1 MLLSKGTF
9 KTCSIQVLSKAVQE
23 GHFMKIPF
31 KVFRGIAFAAVFLA
45 LLFVPA
51 GTLRWTEAWI
61 FIGLYTVLTT
71 VTALWIRFKDP
82 ELFKERSSF
91 KKDTKTWDKII
102 IFLYIVGL
110 MGLLAVAGL
119 DAVRF
124 HWSHVPVWK
133 KVIGF
138 AGFIPASLIVFAATR
153 HNTYLSQGVRIQKE
167 RGHQV
172 CTTGPYRIVRHPM
185 YSGIILLIAC
195 LPLALGSLFAFIP
208 AFVIVCLFILRTILE
223 DQTLKSELEGYRE
236 YAARVRFKLIPGIW

>member
-1 MLLSKGTF
+1 
-9 KTCSIQVLSKAVQE
+9 
-23 GHFMKIPF
+23 MKIAF
-31 KVFRGIAFAAVFLA
+31 KILRGIVFSAVFLA
-45 LLFVPA
+45 LLFIPA
-51 GTLRWTEAWI
+51 GTFRWTEAWI

-82 ELFKERSSF
+82 ELFKERSRF
-91 KKDTKTWDKII
+91 KKDTKTWDKVILSFYVAAI
-102 IFLYIVGL
+102 
-110 MGLLAVAGL
+110 MGLLVVAGL
-119 DAVRF
+119 DAIRF
-124 HWSHVPVWK
+124 HWSHVPIWIKAVA
-133 KVIGF
+133 F
-138 AGFIPASLIVFAATR
+138 ANFIPASLIVFAAMR

-185 YSGIILLIAC
+185 YSGIILLVAC